1 MKAATFCLLRMAF
14 SQTGA
19 HVMYKHHMNTA
30 LYQAFLRRLSVL
42 KTPDMRGFR
51 KESVRNWPQI
61 QIGTAGPARIIVESQ
76 SAQPVIPLAVRV

>member
-51 KESVRNWPQI
+51 KESVRRNAALRAIPSARSP
-61 QIGTAGPARIIVESQ
+61 GTGPKYRP
-76 SAQPVIPLAVRV
+76 AQQVRRG